1 MLNLIVNFVIFL
13 LLFIGIQNANTQNRV
28 KFLRMKSIELPV
40 GFILGLNFVIG
51 STIGSALVISARN
64 DQN

>member
-1 MLNLIVNFVIFL
+1 MINLMVNFVIFL
-13 LLFIGIQNANTQNRV
+13 LLFLGIQNANSKNRV
-28 KFLRMKSIELPV
+28 NFLRMKSIELPV

-51 STIGSALVISARN
+51 SAIGSTLVIIPKN